1 MTGGSL
7 KELRDKLKNRDEKI
21 VKLLNERARISLEIG
36 KIKKSQSLNIYDPSQ
51 ENRVYRYLNEINE
64 GPLMGESLKEIF
76 TEILSASK
84 ALQAP
89 VSVAYLGPE
98 ASFTHAAAGSHFGKS
113 ASFSPQSTIFDVFD
127 RVERRMANWGVVPV
141 ENSLEGTV
149 KLTLDRLT
157 STPLSILA
165 EVFLLINHSLISTR
179 NTLGEIKKVYSHP
192 QALAQCQEWL
202 RKNLPGCPL
211 HEMES
216 TAKAAQKVLED
227 DEGAAIGS
235 NNAASVYGLNII
247 SEGIE
252 DHPSNVTRFLVIG
265 RGENKRTGRDKT
277 SIFFRT
283 RHMPGALFH
292 SLESFA
298 GKEINLVK
306 IESYP
311 IKERMWEYLFF
322 VDFNGHKEEEKIK
335 ECLKELQGQSTFV
348 KMLGSYPMGD
358 TKT

>member
-1 MTGGSL
+1 MTRGSL

-21 VKLLNERARISLEIG
+21 VNLLNERARISLEIG
-36 KIKKSQSLNIYDPSQ
+36 KIKKSQNLNIYDPSQ
-51 ENRVYRYLNEINE
+51 ENRVYHYLNEINE
-64 GPLMGESLKEIF
+64 GPLPEGSLKEIF

-84 ALQAP
+84 ALQSP

-149 KLTLDRLT
+149 KPTLDRLT
-157 STPLSILA
+157 STPLNILA
-165 EVFLLINHSLISTR
+165 EVFLRINHSLMSTR
-179 NTLGEIKKVYSHP
+179 NGLDEIKRVYSHP

-265 RGENKRTGRDKT
+265 RGENKGTGRDKT
-277 SIFFRT
+277 SIFFGT

>member
-1 MTGGSL
+1 MTRESL
-7 KELRDKLKNRDEKI
+7 KELRDRLKNRDEKI
-21 VKLLNERARISLEIG
+21 VDLLNERARISLEIG
-36 KIKKSQSLNIYDPSQ
+36 KIKKSQGLNIYDPSQ
-51 ENRVYRYLNEINE
+51 ENRVYHYLNEINE
-64 GPLMGESLKEIF
+64 GPLPEGSLKEIF
-76 TEILSASK
+76 TEILSASRV
-84 ALQAP
+84 LQTP

-98 ASFTHAAAGSHFGKS
+98 ASFTHAAAVSHFGKS

-127 RVERRMANWGVVPV
+127 QIERRRASWGVVPV

-149 KLTLDRLT
+149 KMTLDRLT
-157 STPLSILA
+157 STPLSILS
-165 EVFLLINHSLISTR
+165 EVFLRINHSLLSTR
-179 NTLGEIKKVYSHP
+179 NGLDEIKRVYSHP

-211 HEMES
+211 HGMES

-227 DEGAAIGS
+227 GEGAAIGS
-235 NNAASVYGLNII
+235 SNAASIYGLNII

-277 SIFFRT
+277 SIFFGC
-283 RHMPGALFH
+283 RHMPGALCH
-292 SLESFA
+292 SLEPFA

-311 IKERMWEYLFF
+311 IRERMWEYLFF
-322 VDFNGHKEEEKIK
+322 VDFNGHVEEEKIK
-335 ECLKELQGQSTFV
+335 ECLKDLQGQSTFV
-348 KMLGSYPMGD
+348 KILGSYPMGD
-358 TKT
+358 TKS

>member
-1 MTGGSL
+1 MTRGSL

-277 SIFFRT
+277 SIFFGT

>member
-265 RGENKRTGRDKT
+265 RGENKGTGRDKT
-277 SIFFRT
+277 SIFFGT

>member
-149 KLTLDRLT
+149 KPTLDRLT
-157 STPLSILA
+157 STPLNILA
-165 EVFLLINHSLISTR
+165 EVFLRINHSLMSTR
-179 NTLGEIKKVYSHP
+179 NGLDEIKRVYSHP

>member
-1 MTGGSL
+1 MTRKSL
-7 KELRDKLKNRDEKI
+7 KELRNKLKNMDEKI
-21 VKLLNERARISLEIG
+21 VELLNKRARISLEIG
-36 KIKKSQSLNIYDPSQ
+36 KIKKSQGLNIYDPSQ
-51 ENRVYRYLNEINE
+51 ENRVYHYLNEINE
-64 GPLMGESLKEIF
+64 GPLPEGALKEIF
-76 TEILSASK
+76 TEILSASR

-113 ASFSPQSTIFDVFD
+113 ASFFPQSTIFDVFD
-127 RVERRMANWGVVPV
+127 QVERRRANRGVVPV

-165 EVFLLINHSLISTR
+165 EVFLRINHSLMSTR
-179 NTLGEIKKVYSHP
+179 DGLDEIKRVYSHP
-192 QALAQCQEWL
+192 QALAQCQAWL

-216 TAKAAQKVLED
+216 TARAAQKVLED

-235 NNAASVYGLNII
+235 NNAASIYGLNII

-265 RGENKRTGRDKT
+265 RGENKPTGRDKT
-277 SIFFRT
+277 SVFFGT
-283 RHMPGALFH
+283 RHMPGALYS

-298 GKEINLVK
+298 GKEINLAK

-311 IKERMWEYLFF
+311 IKERMWEYSFF
-322 VDFNGHKEEEKIK
+322 VDFNGHMEEEKIK
-335 ECLKELQGQSTFV
+335 GCLEDLQGKSTFI

>member
-1 MTGGSL
+1 MTRGSL

-157 STPLSILA
+157 STPLNILA
-165 EVFLLINHSLISTR
+165 EVFLRINHSLMSTR
-179 NTLGEIKKVYSHP
+179 NGLDEIKRVYSHP

-265 RGENKRTGRDKT
+265 RGENKGTGRDKT
-277 SIFFRT
+277 SIFFGT